1 MNNHSTGVTELNAVL
16 DQMIRD
22 WMCII
27 NLDAEFCFTY
37 SDDDPNPYTST
48 ITGFQADVFQ
58 SHDFGNC
65 IVWDEGS
72 LTVINLPDHGGRAGI
87 ISTSI
92 RIEFSEPLKTIFE
105 KHASKDIFDHSC
117 DYVEFDCKIDLPDVE
132 HYSLMMYLH
141 GAVRDIRL
149 GAFSETVF
157 RTNAAALAT
166 KLQIYAPWFHYG
178 ASIADQ
184 FEDKNRHALL
194 IKHLRA
200 ICAYLYHGGELNFT
214 KLTSLC
220 DVAGSLQPAVSVI
233 QKKCRNLWS
242 DR

>member
-27 NLDAEFCFTY
+27 NLDAEFCFSY
-37 SDDDPNPYTST
+37 DDDDPNPYTST

-65 IVWDEGS
+65 VIWGEGS
-72 LTVINLPDHGGRAGI
+72 LTVINLSDHGGKAGL

-92 RIEFSEPLKTIFE
+92 RIEFPEPLKTIFQ
-105 KHASKDIFDHSC
+105 KHASKEIFDHSC
-117 DYVEFDCKIDLPDVE
+117 DCVGCDCEIDLPDVE
-132 HYSLMMYLH
+132 RFSLMMYLH

-166 KLQIYAPWFHYG
+166 ELQIYAPWFRSG

-184 FEDKNRHALL
+184 FEDEGKHDLL

-200 ICAYLYHGGELNFT
+200 ICTYLDYGGELNCR

-220 DVAGSLQPAVSVI
+220 DVAGSLQPVVSLI
-233 QKKCRNLWS
+233 QKKMPELVV
-242 DR
+242 

>member
-1 MNNHSTGVTELNAVL
+1 MKNQSTGVTELNAIL
-16 DQMIRD
+16 DQMVRD
-22 WMCII
+22 WICII
-27 NLDAEFCFTY
+27 NLDAEFCFSY
-37 SDDDPNPYTST
+37 DDDDPNPYRST

-58 SHDFGNC
+58 CHDFGNC
-65 IVWDEGS
+65 VIWDDGNI
-72 LTVINLPDHGGRAGI
+72 TVINLPDHGGRAGL

-92 RIEFSEPLKTIFE
+92 RIEFPEPLKTVSE
-105 KHASKDIFDHSC
+105 KHASSELFEHSC
-117 DYVEFDCKIDLPDVE
+117 DYVGFDCEIDLHDVE
-132 HYSLMMYLH
+132 RFSLMMYLH

-166 KLQIYAPWFHYG
+166 ELQVYAPWFHY
-178 ASIADQ
+178 AAYLADQ
-184 FEDKNRHALL
+184 FVDEGKHALL

-200 ICAYLYHGGELNFT
+200 ICAYLGHGGELKFA

-233 QKKCRNLWS
+233 KKKMPELVV
-242 DR
+242 

>member
-1 MNNHSTGVTELNAVL
+1 MNNQNSAVMELNAVL
-16 DQMIRD
+16 EKLVQHWI
-22 WMCII
+22 CII
-27 NLDAEFCFTY
+27 NVDVEFCFTY
-37 SDDDPNPYTST
+37 DDDDPNPYTST
-48 ITGFQADVFQ
+48 ITGFQADVLQ
-58 SHDFGNC
+58 NHDFGNC
-65 IVWDEGS
+65 IVWDEGN

-92 RIEFSEPLKTIFE
+92 RIEFPEPLKTIFE
-105 KHASKDIFDHSC
+105 KHASKEIFNHSC
-117 DYVEFDCKIDLPDVE
+117 DYVGFDCKIDLPDVE

-157 RTNAAALAT
+157 RMNAAALAT
-166 KLQIYAPWFHYG
+166 ELQIYAPWFRYG

-184 FEDKNRHALL
+184 FEDEDKHALL

-200 ICAYLYHGGELNFT
+200 ICTYLDHGGDLNFT

-220 DVAGSLQPAVSVI
+220 DVAGSLQPAVSLI
-233 QKKCRNLWS
+233 QKKMPELVV
-242 DR
+242 

>member
-16 DQMIRD
+16 DQMICD

-58 SHDFGNC
+58 SHNFGNC
-65 IVWDEGS
+65 VIWDEGS
-72 LTVINLPDHGGRAGI
+72 LTVINLPDHGGRAGV

-92 RIEFSEPLKTIFE
+92 RIEFPEPLKTIFE
-105 KHASKDIFDHSC
+105 KHASKEIFDHSC
-117 DYVEFDCKIDLPDVE
+117 DYVGFDCKIDLPDVE
-132 HYSLMMYLH
+132 RFSLMMYLH

-157 RTNAAALAT
+157 RTNATDMAAE
-166 KLQIYAPWFHYG
+166 LQVYAPWFRYA
-178 ASIADQ
+178 ASLADQ
-184 FEDKNRHALL
+184 FVDDNRHALL

-200 ICAYLYHGGELNFT
+200 ICVYLDHGGGLNFT

-220 DVAGSLQPAVSVI
+220 DVAGSLQPVVSVI
-233 QKKCRNLWS
+233 KKKKPELVV
-242 DR
+242 

>member
-65 IVWDEGS
+65 IVWDEGNI
-72 LTVINLPDHGGRAGI
+72 TAINLPDHGGRAGI
-87 ISTSI
+87 IATSI
-92 RIEFSEPLKTIFE
+92 RIELPEPLMSIFQ
-105 KHASKDIFDHSC
+105 KHASKEIFDHSC
-117 DYVEFDCKIDLPDVE
+117 ACVGFDCKIDLPDVG
-132 HYSLMMYLH
+132 HYSVMMYLH

-166 KLQIYAPWFHYG
+166 ELQVYAPWFHY
-178 ASIADQ
+178 AAYLADQ
-184 FEDKNRHALL
+184 FVDESKHALL

-200 ICAYLYHGGELNFT
+200 ICAYLRHGGELKFA

-220 DVAGSLQPAVSVI
+220 DLAGSLQPAVSLI
-233 QKKCRNLWS
+233 QKKMPELTV
-242 DR
+242 